1 MSADVVVIGG
11 GVIGLASAWSA
22 TRRGAAVTV
31 VDSHPARAAS
41 NVAAGM
47 LAPVTE
53 VLWGEEHLLELNRAS
68 ARAWAGFAEELEEA
82 SGLDVGYLTCG
93 TLAVAV
99 DQGDRAEL
107 EELHRFQVQLG
118 LDSTW
123 LSGREARSIEP
134 LLAPSINGALHAGG
148 DHQVDNRR
156 VLRALTE
163 ACRRAG
169 VANLAVDAAE
179 VEVVDGRATG
189 VVLRN
194 GDRLPAGHVVLAAG
208 CRSAGVG
215 GIPREL
221 VPPVRPI
228 KGQILRLRHGT
239 GEAPIATRNVRGMVN
254 GHSCYLVPRPD
265 GEVVVGATAEE
276 LGFDERVT
284 AGAVYELLRD
294 AQRIMPAVTE
304 LELAE
309 ASAGLRPG
317 SPDNLPIV
325 GESGMP
331 GLVYATG
338 HGRNGILLTPLT
350 AEIVA
355 SAVTGSA
362 LPEVASVCAPARFV
376 GSAGR

>member
-11 GVIGLASAWSA
+11 GVIGLAAAWSSA
-22 TRRGAAVTV
+22 RSGASVTV
-31 VDSHPARAAS
+31 VDSRPASGAS
-41 NVAAGM
+41 SVAAGM

-53 VLWGEEHLLELNRAS
+53 ALWGEEHLLELNRES
-68 ARAWAGFAEELEEA
+68 ARRWAGYAEELEEA
-82 SGLDVGYLTCG
+82 SGLPVGYLSCG

-123 LSGREARSIEP
+123 LSGREARSVEP
-134 LLAPSINGALHAGG
+134 LLAPSIAGALLAGG
-148 DHQVDNRR
+148 DHQVDNRK
-156 VLRALTE
+156 VMRALT
-163 ACRRAG
+163 AGCRNAG
-169 VANLAVDAAE
+169 VETRADDVAE
-179 VEVVDGRATG
+179 VDVVEDRAVG
-189 VVLRN
+189 VVFPN
-194 GDRLPAGHVVLAAG
+194 GDRLSSGHVVLAAG
-208 CRSAGVG
+208 CRSALVG
-215 GIPREL
+215 GIPLQLR
-221 VPPVRPI
+221 PPVRPV
-228 KGQILRLRHGT
+228 KGQILRLRLGPAD
-239 GEAPIATRNVRGMVN
+239 APIASRNLRGMVN
-254 GHSCYLVPRPD
+254 GHSCYLVPRQD

-276 LGFDERVT
+276 RGFDERVT

-294 AQRIMPAVTE
+294 AQRIIPGVAE

-325 GESGMP
+325 GESGLP

-355 SAVTGSA
+355 ATVA
-362 LPEVASVCAPARFV
+362 AAPLPEVAALCTPARL
-376 GSAGR
+376 AGVARR